1 MKLAAEHKAAPEH
14 QKWMYDADPFL
25 AKKTVEDRQIKATEK
40 RDKATEKRDSAAS
53 TSRASSTIS
62 SSREFERCPEV
73 KMAPDLRDIV
83 EDAIKQVMNS
93 LPLCSYK

>member
-25 AKKTVEDRQIKATEK
+25 AKKTVEDRQI
-40 RDKATEKRDSAAS
+40 KATEKRDSAAS